1 MNRELWGV
9 GAALLSSSLGGT
21 AVVATRH
28 LAGAVDPLTLAL
40 LRYGLGLACL
50 GAAFFWLRLP
60 WVHRRDVIPV
70 ILLGTLLFAG
80 FPALFNQAL
89 AWTTAARGALALATM
104 PLLTLLL
111 AATLRAEPLSGRK
124 LAGVLLAL
132 GGVSL
137 ALGMRGA
144 APLGAWRG
152 DLVMLAT
159 AACGAIYNVTSQPL
173 LRRYPPLAFITQAML
188 AGTIVLAFAVTMRGR
203 ARAAGGTVGRCLD
216 GRHLSGHCRRGAGI
230 LALEFR
236 SRAYHAHSGCGDRSR
251 QSDRRHRAGRGPAR
265 RADCGNPGGWVGRRV
280 DRDRPHRMA
289 GQPAT
294 TTRTCADRWMQSPV
308 FKTGGA

>member
-28 LAGAVDPLTLAL
+28 LAGGIDPLTLAL

-60 WVHRRDVIPV
+60 WVHRRDVVPV

-137 ALGMRGA
+137 ALGMPGT
-144 APLGAWRG
+144 APSDAWRG

-188 AGTIVLAFAVTMRGR
+188 AGTIVLAVAVTTAGEPGR
-203 ARAAGGTVGRCLD
+203 LAALSTNAWMVVIYLGVVGGALAFWLWNFGLERTTPTRVAVTVAVNPIVAAVLGVALL
-216 GRHLSGHCRRGAGI
+216 GEPIAATLVVGLVAVLAGI
-230 LALEFR
+230 ALTAWPAKQPQRLEPVQIV
-236 SRAYHAHSGCGDRSR
+236 GCN
-251 QSDRRHRAGRGPAR
+251 HR
-265 RADCGNPGGWVGRRV
+265 C
-280 DRDRPHRMA
+280 
-289 GQPAT
+289 
-294 TTRTCADRWMQSPV
+294 S
-308 FKTGGA
+308 

>member
-1 MNRELWGV
+1 MDPGAERESGT
-9 GAALLSSSLGGT
+9 LGSRRRTPLQLTG
-21 AVVATRH
+21 RH
-28 LAGAVDPLTLAL
+28 GGGGDKASGGGIDPLTLAL

-137 ALGMRGA
+137 ALGLRGV
-144 APLGAWRG
+144 APSGAWRG

-188 AGTIVLAFAVTMRGR
+188 AGTIVLAIAVTRR
-203 ARAAGGTVGRCLD
+203 ASPGAAGGIVDRCVD
-216 GRHLSGHCRRGAGI
+216 GRHLPGHRRWRARI

-236 SRAYHAHSGCGDRSR
+236 PRAHHTHSCRGDGSG
-251 QSDRRHRAGRGPAR
+251 QSDRRRSSGRGLAR
-265 RADCGNPGGWVGRRV
+265 RADRGNLWL
-280 DRDRPHRMA
+280 
-289 GQPAT
+289 
-294 TTRTCADRWMQSPV
+294 
-308 FKTGGA
+308 